1 MRTHGS
7 SQYLPHDS
15 TMRGCGRPELSE
27 LFDFAKEL
35 DALHSLAV
43 TLAVLDA
50 FDTLDGLDMLHDIN
64 SCSIDDV

>member
-1 MRTHGS
+1 
-7 SQYLPHDS
+7 
-15 TMRGCGRPELSE
+15 MRGCGRPELSE